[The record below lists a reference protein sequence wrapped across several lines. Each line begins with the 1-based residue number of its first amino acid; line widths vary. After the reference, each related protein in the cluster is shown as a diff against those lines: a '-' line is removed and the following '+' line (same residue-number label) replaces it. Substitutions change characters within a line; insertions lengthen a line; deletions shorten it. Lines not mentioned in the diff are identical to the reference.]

1 MKVSDPGV
9 YGNTD
14 TAQQPVLFFEDF
26 VLGNII
32 LHGSVTLA
40 EADII
45 RFAAEFDPQPMHT
58 DPMVAQSVA
67 GGLIASGWHTA
78 SLTMRLLVTGGNYRP
93 APGTLGLG
101 IEALHWHCPVRPGDT
116 LRVQLELLSKRLSK
130 SRPEFGILTMRCTT
144 VNQHEVVVQTM
155 ITTALV
161 PRRSKQACTAA

>member
-1 MKVSDPGV
+1 MSCLDRDFS
-9 YGNTD
+9 TH
-14 TAQQPVLFFEDF
+14 TITQHQVLWSFSNF

-32 LHGSVTLA
+32 LHGSVTVA

-130 SRPEFGILTMRCTT
+130 SRPEFGILTMRCIT
-144 VNQHEVVVQTM
+144 VNQHDVAVQTM
-155 ITTALV
+155 IITALV
-161 PRRSKQACTAA
+161 PRRSKQVRTAA